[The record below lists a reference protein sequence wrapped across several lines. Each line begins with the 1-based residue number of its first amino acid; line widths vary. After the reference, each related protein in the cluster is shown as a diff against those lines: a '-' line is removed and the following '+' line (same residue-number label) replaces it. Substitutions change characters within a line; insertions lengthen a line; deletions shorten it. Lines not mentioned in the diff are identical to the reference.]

1 MLAFRSHVIAS
12 HCPRLFQP
20 PRSRTKPTLPD
31 LACSCIGVSQTQPLT
46 YRIALS
52 KNKNPARCS
61 VVLVLGEN
69 NSKAIELSQKT
80 RLLSVKTTQYPAGFR
95 KQLSAPRCH
104 SRRFGL
110 YMILLSCKPLWSQI
124 FQLAQSQFW
133 HGFPQTHRHSANAK
147 NLCKLTL

>member
-1 MLAFRSHVIAS
+1 MLEQSTALPWSKPKFACASMLAFRSHVIAS

-52 KNKNPARCS
+52 KSKNPARCS

-69 NSKAIELSQKT
+69 NSKTIERSKRLACYTT
-80 RLLSVKTTQYPAGFR
+80 RPHSTLRGCS
-95 KQLSAPRCH
+95 KQLSSSRCH

-110 YMILLSCKPLWSQI
+110 YMILLSSKPLWS
-124 FQLAQSQFW
+124 
-133 HGFPQTHRHSANAK
+133 
-147 NLCKLTL
+147 

>member
-1 MLAFRSHVIAS
+1 MLEQSTALPWSKPKFACASMLAFRSHVIAS

-52 KNKNPARCS
+52 KSKNPARCS
-61 VVLVLGEN
+61 VVLALGES
-69 NSKAIELSQKT
+69 NSKTIERVQKT
-80 RLLSVKTTQYPAGFR
+80 RLLYDKTTQYPAGFSNSR
-95 KQLSAPRCH
+95 SSSKCH

-110 YMILLSCKPLWSQI
+110 YMILLSSKPLWSQI
-124 FQLAQSQFW
+124 F
-133 HGFPQTHRHSANAK
+133 
-147 NLCKLTL
+147 

>member
-1 MLAFRSHVIAS
+1 MLEQSTALPWSKPKFACASMLAFRSHVIAS

-52 KNKNPARCS
+52 KSKNPARCS
-61 VVLVLGEN
+61 VVLALGES
-69 NSKAIELSQKT
+69 NSKTIEPAKSLACYTT
-80 RLLSVKTTQYPAGFR
+80 RPHSTLRGCVTGSSSK
-95 KQLSAPRCH
+95 CH

-110 YMILLSCKPLWSQI
+110 YMILLSSKPLWSQI
-124 FQLAQSQFW
+124 F
-133 HGFPQTHRHSANAK
+133 
-147 NLCKLTL
+147 

>member
-1 MLAFRSHVIAS
+1 MLEQSTALPWSKPKFACASMLAFRSHVIAS

-52 KNKNPARCS
+52 KSKNPARCS
-61 VVLVLGEN
+61 VVLALGES
-69 NSKAIELSQKT
+69 NSKTIERESKESLAVRQDHTVPCGVHQFAFSSK
-80 RLLSVKTTQYPAGFR
+80 
-95 KQLSAPRCH
+95 CH

-110 YMILLSCKPLWSQI
+110 YMILLSSKPLWSQI
-124 FQLAQSQFW
+124 F
-133 HGFPQTHRHSANAK
+133 
-147 NLCKLTL
+147 